1 MGTIPNPQRTVT
13 VQMVSPLSVADH
25 LGSKESYEKRDEEP
39 NLKLNRAFSTPA
51 EHRQGSVCL
60 KQPDDGSTNKPL
72 DCEKQSRVD
81 ISTPTASP
89 NGAHKESE
97 IIIAKE
103 LVCSGDSKNRCNSDI
118 KEDNRGNNNNFRVL
132 STVHKEDISNASQT
146 LMIISSKAGLQADN
160 STVKLQSP
168 AKAFVESKAQG
179 SSTEMTKN
187 LHKCH
192 DKADPTRT
200 SMQDH
205 CLKESLE
212 SKQVK
217 DSNTGI
223 STSKDKS
230 LSEKS
235 KELVDSDTTTSV
247 QMHNPD
253 TLGSKTQRSKMETS
267 GYISEIP
274 KNAENKQTEILPIKQ
289 HKDPLE
295 DDIVDWPT
303 KPIRIT
309 DVKKES
315 GPGCV
320 DKDLKTL
327 ESFESASFENVP
339 AFLARDAAG
348 SGGQQGGLTL
358 AQMAGQAAHAHGAL
372 QGEETQNQ
380 QEHCKQFK
388 EAGTMTVRAE
398 CSPVPMKKC
407 QDVEVQAVT
416 SVQSRSAATSPYLF
430 PPVLPHMFCSEMKE
444 DSENLT
450 VVYHVTAGS
459 QAVYQI
465 TTADVHKKSVTE
477 SSGSCFQQHAVPSQ
491 VHVHS
496 SQNTSNQCVES
507 LSEKTTLESDLS
519 QTVCQNKVHHSG
531 SVLLHETGPGAK
543 TKATGQYICSPKTD
557 LPALQ
562 PVYQINIETPSQT
575 NLIPTLMVQNTE
587 HAASQSLNQQEPG
600 NNSQAVQKCKSSLSE
615 KPITTNHACQVAADI
630 ATVPTQPSNS
640 KCHANRASSSCT
652 QADPPHG
659 EVSESFHVKKED
671 PKALLPQSKPG
682 GCRESAKNE
691 EDGEQKAVLS
701 EDKTKVQIQKCSED
715 KPTGHS
721 DQSRKE
727 TEKNANQRKKA
738 GGQPKASKN
747 IRDVVWDEQGMTWE
761 VYGASLDPES
771 LGFAIQSHLQCK
783 IREHEKK
790 IMSQTKGRRSVSSET
805 SPGKK
810 TKRRQQ
816 NVFRSVLQ
824 NVRRPNCCIRPP
836 PSSVL
841 D

>member
-51 EHRQGSVCL
+51 EHR
-60 KQPDDGSTNKPL
+60 
-72 DCEKQSRVD
+72 
-81 ISTPTASP
+81 
-89 NGAHKESE
+89 
-97 IIIAKE
+97 
-103 LVCSGDSKNRCNSDI
+103 
-118 KEDNRGNNNNFRVL
+118 
-132 STVHKEDISNASQT
+132 
-146 LMIISSKAGLQADN
+146 QADN

-309 DVKKES
+309 
-315 GPGCV
+315 
-320 DKDLKTL
+320 
-327 ESFESASFENVP
+327 
-339 AFLARDAAG
+339 G

-465 TTADVHKKSVTE
+465 TTAD
-477 SSGSCFQQHAVPSQ
+477 
-491 VHVHS
+491 
-496 SQNTSNQCVES
+496 
-507 LSEKTTLESDLS
+507 
-519 QTVCQNKVHHSG
+519 NKVHHSG

-659 EVSESFHVKKED
+659 E
-671 PKALLPQSKPG
+671 
-682 GCRESAKNE
+682 
-691 EDGEQKAVLS
+691 
-701 EDKTKVQIQKCSED
+701 
-715 KPTGHS
+715 
-721 DQSRKE
+721 SRKE
-727 TEKNANQRKKA
+727 TEKNANQRK
-738 GGQPKASKN
+738 KN

-836 PSSVL
+836 PSS
-841 D
+841 

>member
-267 GYISEIP
+267 
-274 KNAENKQTEILPIKQ
+274 
-289 HKDPLE
+289 
-295 DDIVDWPT
+295 
-303 KPIRIT
+303 

-450 VVYHVTAGS
+450 VVYH
-459 QAVYQI
+459 
-465 TTADVHKKSVTE
+465 
-477 SSGSCFQQHAVPSQ
+477 
-491 VHVHS
+491 
-496 SQNTSNQCVES
+496 NTSNQCVES

-659 EVSESFHVKKED
+659 EKTRRR
-671 PKALLPQSKPG
+671 SKS
-682 GCRESAKNE
+682 RN
-691 EDGEQKAVLS
+691 
-701 EDKTKVQIQKCSED
+701 VQRTSQ
-715 KPTGHS
+715 
-721 DQSRKE
+721 QSRKE